1 MKLKKKSYANK
12 NWSTFIK
19 AKIVFMKKS
28 LLVLSVLFIAFSCKK
43 ETAPIDT
50 IQTQNQKNIQKW
62 FNASISL
69 SKGTPDTI
77 AFYANKMEQAALK
90 EPSVYK
96 AMVALIKGIE
106 YANTSSYAISTKYYD
121 SALRLLKTTT
131 ADTLWAKAYNGLGNN
146 YKITGDYTAALK
158 NLFKA
163 LAVYE
168 KKQDKIGICN
178 VHAGLGEVYFQ
189 KDNLGDAKKHLT
201 IAMNTLAHD
210 KSNQAY
216 LSAAHILANVYGMS
230 GDFDSALKIDE
241 VGIKITDSINN
252 PKIKSSFLDNK
263 ANCFL
268 FSNRLDSAQYYF
280 NECLKIDL
288 AGGNKKQL
296 ADTYSNLGELF
307 LMKNNFAKAEEYAL
321 KSVGVLK
328 SIDGKP
334 NLGKSY
340 GILTE
345 IYTKQRKFEKALE
358 IQKLQFEN
366 KSQMINLKK
375 EASEAEYKIV
385 YETQKKENKI
395 QFLQE
400 EEKIK
405 ELKIKQQHYQIE
417 RRNFLIVFF
426 ILLIGVL
433 IGVGYLWRS
442 KQKLRDKIRKNKII
456 QKTEEQIRLK
466 MAKDIHDDLG
476 SGLSKINFL
485 SEIISQKTKD
495 IPEIISSSESIRE
508 TSKSMIDNMRDLIWA
523 LNPENTTL
531 SNFIARIREYTTDYV
546 EDYSIETQYDIP
558 ENIAP
563 TPIKN
568 EMHRAL
574 FLVVKETINNIAKH
588 SKATKIEFSAHI
600 SPEYLTLTIQDNGV
614 GFEDSNTNGN
624 GLKNIKSRIEDI
636 GGKLTIES
644 TIGAGTTVIIKIK
657 LDKIYKK

>member
-1 MKLKKKSYANK
+1 
-12 NWSTFIK
+12 
-19 AKIVFMKKS
+19 MKKN
-28 LLVLSVLFIAFSCKK
+28 LLVVSILIIAFSCKK
-43 ETAPIDT
+43 EPEIKKPTK
-50 IQTQNQKNIQKW
+50 TQNQKNIEKW
-62 FNASISL
+62 FKASVSL
-69 SKGTPDTI
+69 SKGTPDSI
-77 AFYANKMEQAALK
+77 AFYASKLEKATK
-90 EPSVYK
+90 TEPNVYK
-96 AMVALIKGIE
+96 AMAALIKGIE
-106 YANTSSYAISTKYYD
+106 YSNTSSYALSSKYYD
-121 SALRLLKTTT
+121 SALRWLKNSK
-131 ADTLWAKAYNGLGNN
+131 ADTLQAMAYNGLGNN
-146 YKITGDYTAALK
+146 YKITGEYTTAT
-158 NLFKA
+158 NYLFKS
-163 LAVYE
+163 LAIYE
-168 KKQDKIGICN
+168 KKQNKVGICSA
-178 VHAGLGEVYFQ
+178 HTALGEVYFQ
-189 KDNLGDAKKHLT
+189 KDNSEEAKKQLT

-216 LSAAHILANVYGMS
+216 LSAAHILANVYGMR

-241 VGIKITDSINN
+241 EGIRITDSINN

-268 FSNRLDSAQYYF
+268 FSNRIDSAQYYF

-307 LMKNNFAKAEEYAL
+307 LMKNNFAKAEEYVQ
-321 KSVGVLK
+321 KSIDVLK

-358 IQKLQFEN
+358 IQKLQLEN

-385 YETQKKENKI
+385 YETQKKESEI
-395 QFLQE
+395 QFLKE
-400 EEKIK
+400 EEKIRK
-405 ELKIKQQHYQIE
+405 LKIKQQHYQIE
-417 RRNFLIVFF
+417 RRNFLILLFM
-426 ILLIGVL
+426 LLIGVL
-433 IGVGYLWRS
+433 AVVGYLWRS
-442 KQKLRDKIRKNKII
+442 KQKLRNKIRKNKII
-456 QKTEEQIRLK
+456 QKTEEQVRLK

-476 SGLSKINFL
+476 SGLSKISFL

-495 IPEIISSSESIRE
+495 IPEITSSSESIRE
-508 TSKSMIDNMRDLIWA
+508 TSKNMIDNMRDLIWA
-523 LNPENTTL
+523 LNPDNTTL

-546 EDYSIETQYDIP
+546 EDYSIETHYTIP

-588 SKATKIEFSAHI
+588 SKATKIDFSIHI

-624 GLKNIKSRIEDI
+624 GLKNMKSRIEDI

-644 TIGAGTTVIIKIK
+644 TIGEGTKVIIKLK
-657 LDKIYKK
+657 VEKIYKNK